1 MSRGRSPP
9 RSEGNSARGGRAKL
23 YLHSAWGYMGGM
35 FVVANVDD
43 LGLHPAV
50 RRAVEDLAG
59 LSRVSSA
66 TLLVNGPDAAAG
78 ARLGTTSRGSIG
90 VGVHLN
96 ILRGRPES
104 PAHEIAG
111 LLRPD
116 GLFLGDYVALFKR
129 YLARAFTPTDAEREW
144 TRQVERALDLGLA
157 PTHLDSEKH
166 IHVWP
171 GLFEAACRVAARF
184 GIGWVR
190 RPVELVHPARWDKG
204 GRRARILNT
213 FAVWHK
219 LPGALGLSGVA
230 CPKCVFGIADQGTD
244 LLPQRLGAYM
254 KRVRPDVLEVVC
266 HPGAAIATD
275 GPLPAEYGPM
285 RIAGQ
290 WQDERDALAAPGWGR
305 VLRESGA
312 RLAHY
317 GQLDPATRTARPAA
331 RQ

>member
-1 MSRGRSPP
+1 M
-9 RSEGNSARGGRAKL
+9 
-23 YLHSAWGYMGGM
+23 Y
-35 FVVANVDD
+35 VVVNVDD

-50 RRAVEDLAG
+50 RRAVEDLSA
-59 LSRVSSA
+59 LSRVTSA
-66 TLLVNGPDAAAG
+66 TLLVNGPDAQAA
-78 ARLGTTSRGSIG
+78 ARALGSSSGSLGI
-90 VGVHLN
+90 GVHLN

-104 PAHEIAG
+104 PAHEIRG
-111 LLRPD
+111 LLRAD
-116 GLFLGDYVALFKR
+116 GLFLANYVELFGR
-129 YLARAFTPTDAEREW
+129 YLTKAFSVDDVEREW
-144 TRQVERALDLGLA
+144 TRQVERALELGIS

-166 IHVWP
+166 IHAWP

-190 RPVELVHPARWDKG
+190 RPVELVSPARWDKG
-204 GRRARILNT
+204 GRRARILNA
-213 FAVWHK
+213 FALWHK

-266 HPGAAIATD
+266 HPGASVQGD
-275 GPLPAEYGPM
+275 GPLPEEYGPM

-305 VLRESGA
+305 ALRESGA

>member
-1 MSRGRSPP
+1 M
-9 RSEGNSARGGRAKL
+9 KTM
-23 YLHSAWGYMGGM
+23 Y
-35 FVVANVDD
+35 VVVNVDD

-66 TLLVNGPDAAAG
+66 TLLVNGPDAPAA
-78 ARLGTTSRGSIG
+78 AALSSTSRGSLG

-96 ILRGRPES
+96 ILRGRPQS
-104 PAHEIAG
+104 PAAEIPG

-144 TRQVERALDLGLA
+144 TRQVERALELGVT

-184 GIGWVR
+184 RIGWVR
-190 RPVELVHPARWDKG
+190 RPVERTPLARWDKG
-204 GRRARILNT
+204 ALRTRVLNT
-213 FAVWHK
+213 FALVHR
-219 LPGALGLSGVA
+219 LPGAPGVA
-230 CPKCVFGIADQGTD
+230 HPACVFGIADQGPE
-244 LLPQRLGAYM
+244 LLPARLAAYM
-254 KRVRPDVLEVVC
+254 KRVRPDVLELVC
-266 HPGAAIATD
+266 HPGA
-275 GPLPAEYGPM
+275 PLPGDPPLPEEYGPM

-290 WQDERDALAAPGWGR
+290 WTPERDALAAPGWGR
-305 VLRESGA
+305 ALRECGA
-312 RLAHY
+312 TLAHY
-317 GQLDPATRTARPAA
+317 GQLDPATRTPYAS
-331 RQ
+331 

>member
-1 MSRGRSPP
+1 M
-9 RSEGNSARGGRAKL
+9 
-23 YLHSAWGYMGGM
+23 Y
-35 FVVANVDD
+35 VVVNVDD

-66 TLLVNGPDAAAG
+66 TLLVNGPDAKAA
-78 ARLGTTSRGSIG
+78 ARLSSTSAGSVG

-96 ILRGRPES
+96 ILRGRPQS
-104 PAHEIAG
+104 PAHEIPG
-111 LLRPD
+111 LLRAD

-129 YLARAFTPTDAEREW
+129 YLARAFSVADVEREW
-144 TRQVERALDLGLA
+144 TRQVERAIELGVA

-190 RPVELVHPARWDKG
+190 RPVERVAFSRWDKG
-204 GRRARILNT
+204 ALRARILNT
-213 FAVWHK
+213 FALLHT
-219 LPGALGLSGVA
+219 LPGAPGVA
-230 CPKCVFGIADQGTD
+230 HPACVFGIADQGRE
-244 LLPQRLGAYM
+244 LLPERLAAYM

-266 HPGAAIATD
+266 HPGAPVDTD

-285 RIAGQ
+285 RISGQ
-290 WQDERDALAAPGWGR
+290 WADERDALAAKGWDEAFASASAH
-305 VLRESGA
+305 LT
-312 RLAHY
+312 HY
-317 GQLDPATRTARPAA
+317 GRLDPVTRSLRPKG
-331 RQ
+331 